1 MEYFDA
7 KLIRQTNAIHFLM
20 EPHIYDLERG
30 EITDLNKFQQKLQYG
45 TKLIQLNYST
55 FKDFE
60 IKNLL

>member
-1 MEYFDA
+1 
-7 KLIRQTNAIHFLM
+7 M

-30 EITDLNKFQQKLQYG
+30 EITDLNKFLQKLQYG